1 VAAVSG
7 RVIVEDPVHLA
18 AQAAAG
24 SALGLTDHATPFD
37 AWARRLGEWA
47 GWIDWAEQVAPW
59 LASEVDGAGASEL
72 KRVLGSDTPADA
84 ERREATARLA
94 FDAATTCAIVASV
107 GRDARAP
114 PERLL

>member
-47 GWIDWAEQVAPW
+47 GSIDWAEQVAPW

-84 ERREATARLA
+84 ERREATARP
-94 FDAATTCAIVASV
+94 ASSEERR
-107 GRDARAP
+107 GGQESSAR
-114 PERLL
+114 RLQCTKQRTG